1 MKLGLIGSGFISR
14 FHTLAL
20 GQVKGFELAGLLDRS
35 GSAGLAE
42 LARREGVGDPR
53 IYSSVT
59 ELAEAVDV
67 LALFAPNSA
76 RLEGMEEIA
85 AAVRAGAR
93 LRGLICEKPLGRNL
107 AEAREMVRLAEE
119 TGLPTSYFE
128 NQLYMK
134 SFRAQLRQ
142 LEPVQKEMGPL
153 ALARCS
159 EEHGGPHE
167 GWFWDPTRQGGG
179 VLLDMGCH
187 AIAMGWYLLTPAGK
201 APTFLEPETVSADVS
216 LLKWGLPRW
225 RRHLLDKYGVDYA
238 KTPAEDFTTGVVGY
252 RNPETGQRVKAQF
265 TSSWMFEK
273 QGLRLFWDGM
283 GPGYAVEFNTLS
295 SPLTVFIG
303 DDAAAAVADGESAL
317 EKSTASRGLL
327 PVHYN
332 EADLYGYPDEFQ
344 DALASF
350 AAGRDAMLPWS
361 YGVEVMR
368 LLMAA
373 YLSAEQRRVV
383 DLTDPATLK
392 ELETYRPAIQQGHG
406 AEQLLG

>member
-53 IYSSVT
+53 IYPSVT

-67 LALFAPNSA
+67 LALFAPNYA

-142 LEPVQKEMGPL
+142 LEPVQQEMGPL

>member
-67 LALFAPNSA
+67 LALFAPNYA
-76 RLEGMEEIA
+76 RLEGMGEIA